1 MCTSVR
7 ITGYPRKECVQGL
20 ETSKFRQISN
30 NISKTVQDRDV
41 VTVEAIVC
49 GISNDIITIPVTLK
63 VISAV
68 WNLSK
73 HYTSEHIAS
82 VHTVCLPAN
91 WKAYVT
97 CNFSSLTIYQ
107 HEEFARLQAV
117 VYTVHVVM
125 FRIRCTI
132 VTLYYRPLIGS
143 DTDDL
148 SNCATSNDLQWRSRS
163 CICWKPFEMQQLT
176 VLQMI
181 WCVVPLR

>member
-1 MCTSVR
+1 MFTCKLESVR
-7 ITGYPRKECVQGL
+7 YLQFQQ
-20 ETSKFRQISN
+20 S
-30 NISKTVQDRDV
+30 
-41 VTVEAIVC
+41 
-49 GISNDIITIPVTLK
+49 
-63 VISAV
+63 
-68 WNLSK
+68 
-73 HYTSEHIAS
+73 
-82 VHTVCLPAN
+82 
-91 WKAYVT
+91 
-97 CNFSSLTIYQ
+97 YQ

-148 SNCATSNDLQWRSRS
+148 SNCATSDDLQWRSRS

-181 WCVVPLR
+181 WMVRGPSAVAEVVE